1 MLYVSKVCKYRCI
14 SKKLTTFISQK
25 CFYHRLISPHSVID
39 HYLVA
44 VHCVRMEVV
53 QCYIVLL
60 VSYGVELSVVET
72 IHSDTLVV
80 ALI

>member
-1 MLYVSKVCKYRCI
+1 MLS
-14 SKKLTTFISQK
+14 SELTTFIGQK
-25 CFYHRLISPHSVID
+25 CSYHRHISPHSVSD

-44 VHCVRMEVV
+44 VSYVRMEVV
-53 QCYIVLL
+53 QCHIVLL
-60 VSYGVELSVVET
+60 ASYGVELSVVET